1 MKAVCVKSYYDK
13 WLKRKV
19 TVGDELKLT
28 EERFKELTS
37 ESNGAKIVLVKA
49 RAEKRAVVKK
59 G

>member
-1 MKAVCVKSYYDK
+1 M
-13 WLKRKV
+13 KV